1 MTSYHFDESKI
12 DPYFSKLS
20 YDELKEVI
28 CHFHKKDCT
37 LPKIMEKYNLEKVTN
52 TQFLKLLPP
61 IVHPDNICP
70 TCGETS
76 HKLHIKRG
84 KLSNPIC
91 PSCHKEM
98 FSEVDPYEKLF
109 PYDDLWEDAAYSY
122 KKGNVKT
129 IKISRE
135 QFETLDLDVKLFLG
149 SLIHTGI
156 SKDFKVIGARTVGD
170 GDPAP
175 NIFYLKHLMTEL
187 GVGNH
192 SPYAIYIEIEENI
205 ARKYFMPFRRLDLS
219 LEEQLELWRKV
230 ALNEVIE
237 IFYGSLDSRGLVTNQ
252 KEAIAPIMA
261 DLLKLYSV
269 GQMVNLIWQALNF
282 KYDEYLKGMRDK
294 NHTANSIIYA
304 CLNFGESKKR
314 RNQKVQCFNRPAQ
327 FPQSELSKYLFN
339 DVLKIGDVGY
349 REIPSEMELMKD
361 LITTKQGDIH
371 TFNTIKTNK

>member
-1 MTSYHFDESKI
+1 MTSYHFDELKI

-37 LPKIMEKYNLEKVTN
+37 IPKIMEKYNLEKVTN

-61 IVHPDNICP
+61 IVHPDNICV

-84 KLSNPIC
+84 KLSNPTC
-91 PSCHKEM
+91 PTCHKEM

-109 PYDDLWEDAAYSY
+109 PYDNLWEDAAYSY

-129 IKISRE
+129 IKISRKK
-135 QFETLDLDVKLFLG
+135 FETLDLDVKLFLG

-175 NIFYLKHLMTEL
+175 NIFYLKQLMTEL
-187 GVGNH
+187 GAGNH
-192 SPYAIYIEIEENI
+192 SPYAIYIEIEEDI
-205 ARKYFMPFRRLDLS
+205 ARKYFMPFKRLDLS

-261 DLLKLYSV
+261 DLLKHYSV

-304 CLNFGESKKR
+304 CLNFGESKRR
-314 RNQKVQCFNRPAQ
+314 RNQKVQCFNRPVQ

-339 DVLKIGDVGY
+339 DVLKIGDIGY

-361 LITTKQGDIH
+361 LNTTKQGDIL
-371 TFNTIKTNK
+371 TFN